1 MYLLKLNIKMISS
14 KSFLNNT
21 NNSNTNISKPFTN
34 TTANTITTTTET
46 NNNVISANQAFIG
59 ELQITQPFIS
69 NNLNEIDASDLS
81 AISIDP
87 FKLNLV
93 SNTDTV
99 DASGDVNN
107 NFAIIQTQLEEIR
120 KALANIGLIS
130 S

>member
-1 MYLLKLNIKMISS
+1 MISS

-34 TTANTITTTTET
+34 TITNTITTTTET

-81 AISIDP
+81 TISIDP
-87 FKLNLV
+87 FKLNLI

-120 KALANIGLIS
+120 KALTNIGLIS